1 MNQLVE
7 INLIFHWFYHCL
19 NTFTYQIVKI
29 NQISSEMIIKYTKS
43 CTDFRKNVQYFIKIL
58 VKESNFN
65 VSEQPIL
72 ILKHSELLEG
82 CIFI

>member
-7 INLIFHWFYHCL
+7 INLVFQWFDHCL

-29 NQISSEMIIKYTKS
+29 NQISREKIINMQSLEKILGK
-43 CTDFRKNVQYFIKIL
+43 VQCFIKIL

-65 VSEQPIL
+65 VSEQLIL
-72 ILKHSELLEG
+72 ILTLLCMG
-82 CIFI
+82 VLR

>member
-7 INLIFHWFYHCL
+7 INLIFQWFDHCL

-29 NQISSEMIIKYTKS
+29 NQKLREKIINMQSLEKILGK
-43 CTDFRKNVQYFIKIL
+43 VQCFIKIL

-65 VSEQPIL
+65 VSEQLIL
-72 ILKHSELLEG
+72 ILKHSGLLKQRK
-82 CIFI
+82 F

>member
-7 INLIFHWFYHCL
+7 INLIFQWFDHCL

-29 NQISSEMIIKYTKS
+29 NQKLREKIINMQSLEKILGK
-43 CTDFRKNVQYFIKIL
+43 VQCFIKIL

-65 VSEQPIL
+65 VSEQLIL
-72 ILKHSELLEG
+72 ILTLLCMG
-82 CIFI
+82 VLR